1 MVDQR
6 EVRRLLGL
14 HARADVLQAR
24 RAGRTHTVRNEIVAT
39 VCIESES
46 FGVQV
51 SVFCLFSVTM
61 YNLKASFS
69 PQNTQYGPKLQSG
82 FLLQLDVETLTLY

>member
-39 VCIESES
+39 VCMESES
-46 FGVQV
+46 FAVQV
-51 SVFCLFSVTM
+51 SIFCLFSVTM
-61 YNLKASFS
+61 YNLKASF
-69 PQNTQYGPKLQSG
+69 PPPKTHNMDPNFSQDSCCSSMSRH
-82 FLLQLDVETLTLY
+82 